1 MKPFVKILTNEN
13 SQSSAIFP
21 ILKARKEFGEYGSW
35 IIKVAILQELYFYSY
50 RFFYPNYFIIY
61 QKDFEKT

>member
-21 ILKARKEFGEYGSW
+21 ILKARKEFGGYGSW
-35 IIKVAILQELYFYSY
+35 TIEVAILQELYFYSY
-50 RFFYPNYFIIY
+50 RFFYLTILLFTKRISN
-61 QKDFEKT
+61 